1 MAGLLEQRGDH
12 AHRIRVQSDLRFV
25 HDNHSRQLRL
35 RLEQQCRQRHRTQ
48 RPVGKLMGPEFVV
61 AVLLL
66 PVEEDPLRIERPR
79 GKAEII
85 EKGSAQTH
93 RRNDSSVGVS
103 IRHSEPIKK
112 RRQVAA
118 VTVQLPVVFDVSGR
132 TYRGGQRRAMKM
144 INANSVL
151 ETGVD
156 RLLGSMGAFLL
167 DDRTQAVD
175 HRFIGSIPA
184 RRNLRMIPT
193 INEVVGGLE
202 LQSLIEG
209 PPTCFRR
216 HRQAQLI
223 SLVTLEPKY
232 KNAFGPPL
240 RPTCP
245 SIRPSR
251 ESRRVAKNDTRLDFP
266 APLAP
271 MKTLNGP
278 RAMSASRTDLNPE
291 IRQRSIFSIRFVILF
306 TLLIIPLSCHFI
318 RRVRRFMA
326 AMRTPAR
333 FFDRLDPAMRGVRLV
348 PRDILGVVA

>member
-216 HRQAQLI
+216 HRQGAVDLASYLGTQVQERIRAAATPDMPLHSSIQGI
-223 SLVTLEPKY
+223 SQ
-232 KNAFGPPL
+232 
-240 RPTCP
+240 
-245 SIRPSR
+245 SR
-251 ESRRVAKNDTRLDFP
+251 EKRHKIGLS
-266 APLAP
+266 
-271 MKTLNGP
+271 
-278 RAMSASRTDLNPE
+278 
-291 IRQRSIFSIRFVILF
+291 RSIGPDENIEWAEGD
-306 TLLIIPLSCHFI
+306 
-318 RRVRRFMA
+318 VRIA
-326 AMRTPAR
+326 
-333 FFDRLDPAMRGVRLV
+333 D
-348 PRDILGVVA
+348 